1 MTPAQRESGQLLR
14 AIEREDNLRAFINF
28 FKQNF
33 KKNDNDVQ
41 YIKYLSCVRRKI
53 NLEFTFIGLPMSW
66 T

>member
-28 FKQNF
+28 FKQNL
-33 KKNDNDVQ
+33 KNGNEVQ

-53 NLEFTFIGLPMSW
+53 NREFTFIGLPMSW